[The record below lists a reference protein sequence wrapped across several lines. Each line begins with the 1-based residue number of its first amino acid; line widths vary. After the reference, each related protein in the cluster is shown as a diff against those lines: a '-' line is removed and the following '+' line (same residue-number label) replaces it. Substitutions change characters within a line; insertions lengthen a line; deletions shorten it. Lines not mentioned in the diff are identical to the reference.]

1 MEGKKTYRTAARRQI
16 ADYLDKNADRGL
28 TVGDIM
34 KHLQKNDADVNVS
47 TVYRYLGKLSEEG
60 LVNKYTADSGEMALY
75 QFAGPM
81 RNCENHLHMQC
92 VECGRVIHL
101 DCEFMEEF
109 SEHILEH
116 HGFLIICKGSILYG
130 TCENCRKDAKEE

>member
-1 MEGKKTYRTAARRQI
+1 MEGKKTYKTAARRQI
-16 ADYLDKNADRGL
+16 ADYLEKNADRGL
-28 TVGDIM
+28 TVSDIM

-47 TVYRYLGKLSEEG
+47 TVYRYLGKLSDEG
-60 LVNKYTADSGEMALY
+60 LVNKYTADSGDMALY

-101 DCEFMEEF
+101 DCEFMSEIN
-109 SEHILEH
+109 EHILEH
-116 HGFLIICKGSILYG
+116 HGFSIICKGSILYG
-130 TCENCRKDAKEE
+130 TCEKCRNASHGR